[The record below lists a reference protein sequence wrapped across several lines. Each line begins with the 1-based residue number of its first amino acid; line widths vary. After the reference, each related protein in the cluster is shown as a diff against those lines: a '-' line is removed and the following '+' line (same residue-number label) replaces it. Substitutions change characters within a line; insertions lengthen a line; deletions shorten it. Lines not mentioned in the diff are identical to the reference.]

1 MRRFALAFFFLFLAV
16 PAHAIQPTRLEGQ
29 DGLQA
34 LVVSNSHPMLTL
46 RLVFKGGGSI
56 ADSEGKEGLA
66 TMLAAMLKE
75 GAGDMDAIAFK
86 RRLERRGIELSFEA
100 DTDNLQVNLRCLT
113 RDREEAFQLLRLAI
127 LEPRF
132 DGEAIGRVRSEML
145 SRQRQIAT
153 APFALA
159 ELRWMQSAFPKH
171 GYGFPPYGTETS
183 LDAITSTDLRQAA
196 KERLVGTRL
205 VASMAGNITPEE
217 AAKLFNRWLNLPY
230 GMPADEEERKIAVE
244 ATGKT
249 QTVIRDGT
257 QAVLTFGHEGIRR
270 KDKDYF
276 AAFLLNHI
284 LGNGDFSSRL
294 MQELRE
300 TRAIA
305 YSVHTR
311 LEEMA
316 ALPLFGGGVAT
327 RPEKAE
333 EAKAV
338 IESEIRR
345 MRKEGVTEKE
355 LALAKRYLTGSFA
368 LQLDTDNELVGYL
381 TAMQLYH
388 LGDDYLEKRN
398 AYLEEVTL
406 DDVLRTARSLL
417 APEKLLWVV
426 VTPSTPAPAT
436 PAKE

>member
-1 MRRFALAFFFLFLAV
+1 MRRFGLIALLLLFAL
-16 PAHAIQPTRLEGQ
+16 PAHAIQPTRLEGL
-29 DGLQA
+29 DGMQA
-34 LVVSNSHPMLTL
+34 LVISNAHPMLTL
-46 RLVFKGGGSI
+46 RLVFKGSGGI

-86 RRLERRGIELSFEA
+86 RRLERHGIELSFEA
-100 DTDNLQVNLRCLT
+100 DTDNLMVNLRCLT
-113 RDREEAFQLLRLAI
+113 RDRDEAFRLLRLAI
-127 LEPRF
+127 TEPRF
-132 DGEAIGRVRSEML
+132 DSEAVARVRSEML
-145 SRQRQIAT
+145 SRQRQIEN

-159 ELRWMQSAFPKH
+159 ELRWMQTAFPKH

-183 LDAITSTDLRQAA
+183 LDAITPPDLRNALR
-196 KERLVGTRL
+196 ERLVGTRL
-205 VASMAGNITPEE
+205 VASLVGNISPEE
-217 AAKLFNRWLNLPY
+217 AAALFNRWLTLPS
-230 GMPADEEERKIAVE
+230 GLPADEVERKIAPE
-244 ATGKT
+244 TAGKT
-249 QTVIRDGT
+249 VTVIRDGT

-270 KDKDYF
+270 EDKDYF
-276 AAFLLNHI
+276 AAFLLNYI

-300 TRAIA
+300 RRAIA
-305 YSVHTR
+305 YSVQTR

-316 ALPLFGGGVAT
+316 ALPLFGGGVST

-338 IESEIRR
+338 IESEIRKL
-345 MRKEGVTEKE
+345 RKEGVTENE

-368 LQLDTDNELVGYL
+368 LQLDTDNELVAYL

-398 AYLEEVTL
+398 AYLEAVTL
-406 DDVLRTARSLL
+406 EDVLRTARRLL

-426 VTPSTPAPAT
+426 VTPAA